1 MKPWPVLVT
10 ICKRPSKAPEI
21 KFGSGWREFAASN
34 GLLEGDDLLFSLRA
48 MSEFDVYVFRETG
61 NSVKSSSFQ
70 APRNQPQV
78 EVRRSGRCRDRHLVA
93 ERSEGSVDDLSELC
107 TKKKRVGEHDAVFAF
122 HGRSTAGRSTSSNFD
137 LHWLESVSTDF
148 FPNFMTRNMLT
159 RATM

>member
-1 MKPWPVLVT
+1 
-10 ICKRPSKAPEI
+10 
-21 KFGSGWREFAASN
+21 
-34 GLLEGDDLLFSLRA
+34 
-48 MSEFDVYVFRETG
+48 VYIFRETG

-107 TKKKRVGEHDAVFAF
+107 TKKKRVGEQDAVFAF

-159 RATM
+159 RAIM